1 MECTILASSSTWSCA
16 ISLRIVGDT
25 QNGAPSVVPFSPV
38 ITDRNQ
44 VEVWIRAAQAAVLCP
59 HLPRETFKGKSR
71 EELKILTNPDHDPN
85 VLAFTKNVVI
95 IDICD
100 PRGAD
105 LSFVDLPGTF
115 ALRLLPEVELFLNDV

>member
-1 MECTILASSSTWSCA
+1 M
-16 ISLRIVGDT
+16 
-25 QNGAPSVVPFSPV
+25 PFSPV
-38 ITDRNQ
+38 ITDRDQ

-59 HLPRETFKGKSR
+59 HLPRETFKGKTR
-71 EELKILTNPDHDPN
+71 EELKILTNSDHDPN

-105 LSFVDLPGTF
+105 LSFVDLPGTS
-115 ALRLLPEVELFLNDV
+115 ALSLLLEVEPFLNDI